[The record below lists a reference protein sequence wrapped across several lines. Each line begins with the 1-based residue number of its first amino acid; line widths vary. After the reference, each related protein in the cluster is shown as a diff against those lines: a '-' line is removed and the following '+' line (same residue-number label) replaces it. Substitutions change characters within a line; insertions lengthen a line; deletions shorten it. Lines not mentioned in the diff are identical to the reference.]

1 LLQLRGTLC
10 AKSFIVALAALA
22 ATASFAQ
29 SSVTL
34 SGNIDAGYQAINLK
48 GGKSAGITNNGSSTS
63 TIQISGT
70 EDLGGGLKANFK
82 LNSDFNPT
90 TTNGNSGGAAA
101 HTASTGSWL
110 NSEQRVGLSGGFGAI
125 DFGVINN
132 GSLAAAG
139 TGTPFGTAVGSGFRS
154 VYSTD
159 SLSVVSS
166 SVVRHDNSVRYQSPN
181 INGFTGE
188 YYFSKKNSN
197 AIADTFS
204 TTFGSYDTLG
214 ISEITL
220 KYSNGPL
227 NVAFA
232 NQTQDGS
239 GTNVATNTK
248 GTLNTLGVN
257 YTMGALTAY
266 GMYQTAKDNAA
277 VAANKLDRTTSIV
290 GAKFVTGAHSFMVQT
305 GSAKLDSSGATS
317 TATYAVEGQKSTLT
331 GVGYDY
337 ALSKRTNLY
346 VRAESIND
354 KAGLVAA
361 RANIDV
367 AGQTKITK
375 TALGVKHTF

>member
-197 AIADTFS
+197 AIADSQHHVWF
-204 TTFGSYDTLG
+204 L
-214 ISEITL
+214 
-220 KYSNGPL
+220 
-227 NVAFA
+227 
-232 NQTQDGS
+232 
-239 GTNVATNTK
+239 
-248 GTLNTLGVN
+248 
-257 YTMGALTAY
+257 
-266 GMYQTAKDNAA
+266 
-277 VAANKLDRTTSIV
+277 
-290 GAKFVTGAHSFMVQT
+290 
-305 GSAKLDSSGATS
+305 
-317 TATYAVEGQKSTLT
+317 
-331 GVGYDY
+331 
-337 ALSKRTNLY
+337 
-346 VRAESIND
+346 
-354 KAGLVAA
+354 
-361 RANIDV
+361 
-367 AGQTKITK
+367 
-375 TALGVKHTF
+375 

>member
-1 LLQLRGTLC
+1 M
-10 AKSFIVALAALA
+10 
-22 ATASFAQ
+22 
-29 SSVTL
+29 TL

>member
-1 LLQLRGTLC
+1 MK
-10 AKSFIVALAALA
+10 KSLIALAALA

-34 SGNIDAGYQAINLK
+34 SGNIDAGYQAISLK

-110 NSEQRVGLSGGFGAI
+110 NSEQRVGLSGNFGAI
-125 DFGVINN
+125 DFGVVNN

-139 TGTPFGTAVGSGFRS
+139 TGTSFGTAVGSGFRS

-166 SVVRHDNSVRYQSPN
+166 SVVRHDNAVRYTSPSFS
-181 INGFTGE
+181 GFTGE
-188 YYFSKKNSN
+188 YYFVKKNTN
-197 AIADTFS
+197 ATADTFG

-239 GTNVATNTK
+239 GTNATTNTK
-248 GTLNTLGVN
+248 GTLNTLGAN
-257 YTMGALTAY
+257 YTIGAITAY

-277 VAANKLDRTTSIV
+277 VAANKLDRKTTIV
-290 GAKFVTGAHSFMVQT
+290 GAKYVTGPHTFMVQT
-305 GSAKLDSSGATS
+305 GNAKLNSSGATS
-317 TATYAVEGQKSTLT
+317 TATYAVEGEKSTLT
-331 GVGYDY
+331 GIGYDY

-361 RANIDV
+361 RATIDV

-375 TALGVKHTF
+375 TALGVRHTF